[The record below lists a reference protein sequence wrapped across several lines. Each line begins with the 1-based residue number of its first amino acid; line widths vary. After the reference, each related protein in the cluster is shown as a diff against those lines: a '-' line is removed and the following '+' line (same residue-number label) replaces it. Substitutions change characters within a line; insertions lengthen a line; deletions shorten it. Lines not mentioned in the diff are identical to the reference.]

1 MRRSLFA
8 LIAAAALV
16 GCSSSGGMSG
26 TGGNGSGGNGGGGGG
41 GGGTGGGGGGGG
53 GGAGGGGAGG
63 GGAGGGGGGGGG
75 APGVGIVP
83 PGATLG
89 TYIVLGDSISDNG
102 GTGPFFYDSLHTDLA
117 AKWPALM
124 YVHAAQAGAI
134 TDNYSDAMP
143 AAAPLL
149 ASQIAGLGHSYP
161 GDVLVT
167 ITIGGNDLNAH
178 AIKAIG
184 GMDSAVRAEFG
195 THLDAELGELATP
208 GRLGSGKVYI
218 VVANIYDFTD
228 GQGDFATVKCALGA
242 NVSAA
247 SDQSVFSGWNAVAA
261 TSIANAGGTLY
272 DMHASFDG
280 HGYNNP
286 DTTQVWYDRN
296 SCIHPDALGH
306 DAIRR
311 SIYTIV
317 TGEALP

>member
-1 MRRSLFA
+1 LIGDSEMRYDRHMNFTRTLFA
-8 LIAAAALV
+8 LVISASFAAC
-16 GCSSSGGMSG
+16 GG
-26 TGGNGSGGNGGGGGG
+26 TGAHVGGSDGT
-41 GGGTGGGGGGGG
+41 GGTGGGGGGGTTTSGTG
-53 GGAGGGGAGG
+53 GNAGPLLPAD
-63 GGAGGGGGGGGG
+63 AH
-75 APGVGIVP
+75 V
-83 PGATLG
+83 G
-89 TYIVLGDSISDNG
+89 TYIALGDSISDGG
-102 GTGPFFYDSLHTDLA
+102 GTGPYFYDLLDADLE
-117 AKWPALM
+117 AKFPGVTF
-124 YVHAAQAGAI
+124 VHAAQQDAI
-134 TDNYSDAMP
+134 TDVYSDNMP
-143 AAAPLL
+143 AGAPLL
-149 ASQIAGLGHSYP
+149 KSQIAGLGSSYT
-161 GDVLVT
+161 GDVVVT

-184 GMDSAVRAEFG
+184 GMDATVRAEFG
-195 THLDAELGELATP
+195 THLDAELAELATP

-296 SCIHPDALGH
+296 SCIHPNALGH

-317 TGEALP
+317 TGDALP